1 MKEMPYRMNL
11 FRFDRDW
18 KEHF

>member
-1 MKEMPYRMNL
+1 MRDMPYRMNL
-11 FRFDRDW
+11 LHFYRDW